1 MEKTQYE
8 TWTRNYECKRC
19 MTCLCKISFFFEGLI
34 KVKCKRCNVTWFRLK
49 TIKILQSVPF
59 SKGKNKTKEKV
70 LNKSKS
76 LVKIFEVG
84 ILGVLS
90 YKVRSSVM
98 FTKNLSKSF
107 DEKKVFMNGCMY
119 A

>member
-76 LVKIFEVG
+76 LVRIFEVVF
-84 ILGVLS
+84 LGVPF
-90 YKVRSSVM
+90 YKVH
-98 FTKNLSKSF
+98 SF
-107 DEKKVFMNGCMY
+107 DVYKKLR
-119 A
+119 